1 MKKHLIDLFV
11 PFLLVFVLLF
21 CACQQDPTPAPED
34 EITFSSEIDVMLKS
48 GTTTI
53 RNVYRSDYF
62 RDDACDFDK
71 DLALLSF
78 ALADST
84 SDDNAVNFLSA
95 MKFSN
100 LEQHWN
106 TADEINRCSFVI
118 GHRKVDNCDLLA
130 VYIKGTRYNPE
141 WAGNLTIGETG
152 DHEGFR
158 LAALEVYIALKDY
171 IAAYYPNKN
180 LKIWITGYS
189 RAAAI
194 SNVVAFNII
203 DRKELKVKQSDLFV
217 YAFEPPASISS
228 DKAREF
234 QCVHNIMAES
244 DIVASVP
251 PATYGLSRVGT
262 DHKMSSDPIKLNTC
276 LHVFVDPTIKMPTFT
291 PGDDY
296 ENPAEFLEYFLNLI
310 MVAAPEEQPQ
320 APSFE
325 SRSSYYST
333 IQTRLAYLVE
343 ILMKDNRAGLGALM
357 EFLTEKGYMQA
368 LTSWLLTDG
377 QFYTDLKTL
386 LDDKEIDYNAERL
399 ETACSLVS
407 NLKDNTNLISNA
419 ASLLLAKDNVMYIIN
434 CHYPEVCYALLKGD
448 MEI

>member
-1 MKKHLIDLFV
+1 MKKHLINLFV

-34 EITFSSEIDVMLKS
+34 EITFSSEIDVLLKS

-84 SDDNAVNFLSA
+84 SNDNVVNTLTA

-106 TADEINRCSFVI
+106 SSGDISRCSFVI
-118 GHRKVDNCDLLA
+118 GHRKVDDSELIA
-130 VYIKGTRYNPE
+130 VYIKGTNYNTE
-141 WAGNLTIGETG
+141 WAGNLTIGADG
-152 DHEGFR
+152 NHEGFSH
-158 LAALEVYIALKDY
+158 AANEVYIALKDY
-171 IAAYYPNKN
+171 IAAYYSKKN
-180 LKIWITGYS
+180 IKLWITGYS

-203 DRKELKVKQSDLFV
+203 EKKELKIKQSDLFV
-217 YAFEPPASISS
+217 YAFETPSSISS
-228 DKAREF
+228 DKAKEY

-244 DIVASVP
+244 DIVASIP
-251 PATYGLSRVGT
+251 PAAYGLSRVGT
-262 DHKMSSDPIKLNTC
+262 DHKMASDPIKVTAC
-276 LHVFVDPTIKMPTFT
+276 LHVFVDPDINMPTFT

-296 ENPAEFLEYFLNLI
+296 ADPAEFLEYFLNLI

-357 EFLTEKGYMQA
+357 EFLTEKGYMYA
-368 LTSWLLTDG
+368 LSWLMTEGL
-377 QFYTDLKTL
+377 FYTDLKPL
-386 LDDKEIDYNAERL
+386 LDAKEIDYNAERL
-399 ETACSLVS
+399 ETACSLVF

-434 CHYPEVCYALLKGD
+434 CHYPEVCYALLKGNL
-448 MEI
+448 EL

>member
-1 MKKHLIDLFV
+1 MKKHLINLFV

-34 EITFSSEIDVMLKS
+34 EITFSSEIDVLLKS

-106 TADEINRCSFVI
+106 TADEANRCSFVI
-118 GHRKVDNCDLLA
+118 GHRKVDNSDLLA
-130 VYIKGTRYNPE
+130 VYIKGIRYSSE

-171 IAAYYPNKN
+171 IAAYYPKKD

-189 RAAAI
+189 RAAAV

-217 YAFEPPASISS
+217 YAFETPASISS
-228 DKAREF
+228 DKAREY
-234 QCVHNIMAES
+234 QCVHNIVTAS

-251 PATYGLSRVGT
+251 PAAYGLSRVGT

-357 EFLTEKGYMQA
+357 EFLTEKGYIYA
-368 LTSWLLTDG
+368 LSWLTTEGL
-377 QFYTDLKTL
+377 FYTDLKPL
-386 LDDKEIDYNAERL
+386 LDAKEIDYNAERL